1 MESLLF
7 VPLVRASKWIR
18 DILPSKS
25 PAELPVAGRRFVD
38 YGLEMAQRAK
48 ATLLEVLDW
57 SWSEHL
63 AKEFSSPTCTGNA
76 LFYEKGTGPLPRGL
90 DDLGGLDTP
99 LTQSISDG
107 LVVVWGL
114 CMPLD
119 AALVE
124 SDPLTVEECADTPQ
138 GIYRRKDGSW
148 RRLMRGGG
156 GVSSVCD
163 IKSWYELNFTV
174 LHAPDAFTL
183 PGYSAETDVHLGR
196 NVVLEHGVDVK
207 PPVLLQDNVW
217 CARNVHF
224 EGDVIV
230 GSGTFIAEGA
240 TLRRTV
246 VCSNTYIGAG
256 LELDGKIVA
265 GNRIIDAETGV
276 WTDVE
281 DEGIARRIRRFD
293 GMGWLRALWRFLLGR
308 SRGRRY

>member
-7 VPLVRASKWIR
+7 VPLVKSSKWVL
-18 DILPSKS
+18 DILPATSL
-25 PAELPVAGRRFVD
+25 AELPVAGRRFVD
-38 YGLEMAQRAK
+38 YGLEYAQK
-48 ATLLEVLDW
+48 SGGTLLEVLDW
-57 SWSEHL
+57 SWSKRLE
-63 AKEFSSPTCTGNA
+63 ERFSSPERTGSA
-76 LFYEKGTGPLPRGL
+76 LLYERGTGPVPRGL
-90 DDLGGLDTP
+90 DDVVGLNTP

-119 AALVE
+119 SAHVDSEPVTPA
-124 SDPLTVEECADTPQ
+124 ECADTPA
-138 GIYRRKDGSW
+138 GIYRREGGAW
-148 RRLMRGGG
+148 RRLKLKMFAVRDVKG
-156 GVSSVCD
+156 
-163 IKSWYELNFTV
+163 WHELNFTV
-174 LHAPDAFTL
+174 LHAPETFTL
-183 PGYSAETDVHLGR
+183 PGYSAEKDAHLGR

-217 CARNVHF
+217 CARNVHL

-246 VCSNTYIGAG
+246 VCGNTYVGAG
-256 LELDGKIVA
+256 LDLDGKIVA

-281 DEGIARRIRRFD
+281 DEGIARRIRRLD

>member
-1 MESLLF
+1 MMDSLLF
-7 VPLVRASKWIR
+7 VPLVKDSKWVL
-18 DILPSKS
+18 DILPSSS

-38 YGLEMAQRAK
+38 YGLENAQK
-48 ATLLEVLDW
+48 AGGTLLEVLDW
-57 SWSEHL
+57 SWSERL
-63 AKEFSSPTCTGNA
+63 AEDFADPTRTNSA

-90 DDLGGLDTP
+90 DDLKGIDTP

-114 CMPLD
+114 CLPLD
-119 AALVE
+119 VANVE
-124 SDPLTVEECADTPQ
+124 SEPMSAEDCADTPL
-138 GIYRRKDGSW
+138 GIYRWEGGEWKRLKLRMFAVRGVKD
-148 RRLMRGGG
+148 
-156 GVSSVCD
+156 
-163 IKSWYELNFTV
+163 WYDLNFTV
-174 LHAPDAFTL
+174 LHASDSFTL
-183 PGYSAETDVHLGR
+183 PGYSAEKDVRLGR

-246 VCSNTYIGAG
+246 VCDNTYIGTG
-256 LELDGKIVA
+256 LDLDRKIVA
-265 GNRIIDAETGV
+265 GNRVVDAETGV

-281 DEGIARRIRRFD
+281 DEGIARRIRRRL
-293 GMGWLRALWRFLLGR
+293 GGLGWLRALWSFLLGR